1 MSLADRIIYMED
13 GQIQREYRPEQLL
26 ALSAQQLQQFGLRSP
41 HLQMDIKKLYL
52 LGVKSLS

>member
-1 MSLADRIIYMED
+1 MTLADRIIYMED

-41 HLQMDIKKLYL
+41 SLTNGYKKLYL